1 MSDITRTIA
10 VGEPSEELKKIYDI
24 VLEAQLRGMAGIKP
38 GMTGKE
44 ADALTRDL
52 HC

>member
-1 MSDITRTIA
+1 MILF
-10 VGEPSEELKKIYDI
+10 LKHKY
-24 VLEAQLRGMAGIKP
+24 VGMAGIKP

-52 HC
+52 HYGKRVWRIFWTFNWSWNWS